1 MKKVNK
7 RTWLIS
13 FAVFFLL
20 LAWVL
25 EKTTLDEKRPP
36 FNLTSIQRTII
47 EKENQVLSIIEQAR
61 EQLDKQGVKEFFEM
75 NAAKYDNLLRE
86 KGLAFT
92 VYKDDTLVFWSDNSL
107 PVENFL
113 DSTIQGKKFLFKGN
127 AWYCKLR
134 KKSNSFV
141 FYGYILVKYEYPY
154 QNRFLK
160 NRFHASFN
168 IPYNV
173 VIVTEK
179 DSGHYQVKDSGGNH
193 LFSVKID
200 ETMISTSRWGLY
212 IPSLLYFI
220 ALMFF
225 LGFLG
230 HAIGYARS
238 SRKQVMLLFLLFPLL
253 FFIKYIL
260 SRYQIPRV
268 WYMLELFKPIH
279 FATSNLLPSLGDFII
294 STLFFYIFFLNFHK
308 YFRLPDSFYN
318 RGKTFSTIVSIL
330 SLAAIVGC
338 FVLVHYLFRS
348 IIINSSIT
356 FEAYDVLEIDIYTM
370 FGILAIS
377 LLLAGFSLFTDRIL
391 KNVGCKLKFWNSLG
405 LFSFLV
411 LIATLILY
419 LTGCPVDLF
428 SFLFLVLLFAFFRWL
443 YERERIPYKY
453 STFITFAFFYALFST
468 TLINYYSVEKEKNH
482 KKLTA
487 ITLSSEHDPVA
498 ELLLDRV
505 ETMLKN
511 DQEIKKYLFDD
522 YFFYEDLYNYLRK
535 KYFNGYWTKYD
546 LQLTLCAPG
555 DSVLIEPDMEKHPC
569 HHFFHDMLEEFAVKL
584 PNCCFYYLDNANG
597 SISYF
602 GAFNYMEEE
611 SGSEITL
618 YIQLDSKLITAE
630 LGYPE
635 LLLEDKMLQG
645 ITNNKYAYAK
655 YFDHRLISQ
664 TGNFPYSLKDD
675 VFARQDEEFYYVR
688 FDSFI
693 HLVYRVDESNTIVIS
708 SPSVKFI
715 DLLISFSYIFLLF
728 FILIT
733 LALLVLNVNTIK
745 RSLQFNFKNRIQFTM
760 ISILFLS
767 LLVVGGGTV
776 YYSLQQY
783 KNKHFEILGEKIQSV
798 YIELIHKFELEHEIT
813 SDWHTKSYGSLEEL
827 LKKFSNVFYTDI
839 NLYDKNGNLL
849 ATSREE
855 IFDRGLLGNKM
866 HPMAFKAL
874 SIESRTEFIHN
885 EKIGGLEYISAYVP
899 FMNSNN
905 QLLAYLNLP
914 YFTKQNLL
922 TREISTLVVTVVN
935 IYVLLILLSLFLAV
949 VISNKITY
957 PLRLLQ
963 DKFRKMKLGKKDEP
977 IHYKGD
983 DEIGSLVN
991 EYNRMVKEL
1000 ANSVE
1005 LLARTEREFAWR
1017 EMAKQIA
1024 HEIKNPL
1031 TPMKLCIQQMQRAW
1045 NNKDEN
1051 WEEQLQKVSK
1061 TLIEEIEN
1069 LAQIATEFSNFAK
1082 IPKTFNSEFNVL
1094 EVLDSTLQLYENNK
1108 QVEIKR
1114 DYTDFDGIFIL
1125 ADKEQIR
1132 RVFINLISNAIQSI
1146 PADKNGKLLVNVTLN
1161 EEMNSMLISFK
1172 DNGKGIADEIKD
1184 RLFQP
1189 NFTTK
1194 SSGMG
1199 LGLAI
1204 VKNIID
1210 NAGGSI
1216 SYRTRLDEGTTFIV
1230 ELPIIKY
1237 K

>member
-1 MKKVNK
+1 M
-7 RTWLIS
+7 
-13 FAVFFLL
+13 
-20 LAWVL
+20 
-25 EKTTLDEKRPP
+25 
-36 FNLTSIQRTII
+36 
-47 EKENQVLSIIEQAR
+47 
-61 EQLDKQGVKEFFEM
+61 
-75 NAAKYDNLLRE
+75 
-86 KGLAFT
+86 
-92 VYKDDTLVFWSDNSL
+92 
-107 PVENFL
+107 
-113 DSTIQGKKFLFKGN
+113 
-127 AWYCKLR
+127 
-134 KKSNSFV
+134 
-141 FYGYILVKYEYPY
+141 
-154 QNRFLK
+154 
-160 NRFHASFN
+160 
-168 IPYNV
+168 
-173 VIVTEK
+173 
-179 DSGHYQVKDSGGNH
+179 
-193 LFSVKID
+193 
-200 ETMISTSRWGLY
+200 
-212 IPSLLYFI
+212 
-220 ALMFF
+220 
-225 LGFLG
+225 
-230 HAIGYARS
+230 
-238 SRKQVMLLFLLFPLL
+238 
-253 FFIKYIL
+253 
-260 SRYQIPRV
+260 
-268 WYMLELFKPIH
+268 
-279 FATSNLLPSLGDFII
+279 
-294 STLFFYIFFLNFHK
+294 
-308 YFRLPDSFYN
+308 
-318 RGKTFSTIVSIL
+318 
-330 SLAAIVGC
+330 
-338 FVLVHYLFRS
+338 
-348 IIINSSIT
+348 
-356 FEAYDVLEIDIYTM
+356 
-370 FGILAIS
+370 
-377 LLLAGFSLFTDRIL
+377 AGFSLFTYRTVNIMG
-391 KNVGCKLKFWNSLG
+391 NKLPFWESMG

-411 LIATLILY
+411 ATTVTILY
-419 LTGCPVDLF
+419 FTGYPIDLF
-428 SFLFLVLLFAFFRWL
+428 SFSYLILLFAFFRWL
-443 YERERIPYKY
+443 PERKLQPYKY
-453 STFITFAFFYALFST
+453 STFIVFTFLYALFST
-468 TLINYYSVEKEKNH
+468 TLINYYSMEKERNH
-482 KKLTA
+482 KRLTA
-487 ITLSSEHDPVA
+487 VTLSSEHDPVA

-505 ETMLKN
+505 ETRLKN
-511 DQEIKKYLFDD
+511 DQEINKYLFDE

-555 DSVLIEPDMEKHPC
+555 DSVLIEPDMEKYPC
-569 HHFFHDMLEEFAVKL
+569 HHFFHDMLEEFAMKL

-602 GAFNYMEEE
+602 GTFQFTDEGNDNEV
-611 SGSEITL
+611 TL

-645 ITNNKYAYAK
+645 LTNNGYSYAK

-675 VFARQDEEFYYVR
+675 AFLGGEEEFYYVR
-688 FDSFI
+688 FDDFI
-693 HLVYRVDESNTIVIS
+693 HLVYRVNESNTIVIS

-715 DLLISFSYIFLLF
+715 DLLISFSYIFLLYF
-728 FILIT
+728 VLIT
-733 LALLVLNVNTIK
+733 IALVALNTNTIK

-767 LLVVGGGTV
+767 LLLVGGGTV

-813 SDWHTKSYGSLEEL
+813 TDWHTKSYGSLEEL

-849 ATSREE
+849 ATSRGE
-855 IFDRGLLGNKM
+855 IFERGLLGEKM
-866 HPMAFKAL
+866 HPMAYKAL
-874 SIESRTEFIHN
+874 YMESRTEFIHN

-914 YFTKQNLL
+914 YFTKQSLL

-935 IYVLLILLSLFLAV
+935 IYVLLILLSIFLAV
-949 VISNKITY
+949 IISNKITY

-963 DKFRKMKLGKKDEP
+963 NKFKKMKLGKKDEP
-977 IHYKGD
+977 IQYKGD

-1000 ANSVE
+1000 ARSVE

-1031 TPMKLCIQQMQRAW
+1031 TPMKLSIQQMQRAW

-1051 WEEQLQKVSK
+1051 WEEHLQKVSK

-1082 IPKTFNSEFNVL
+1082 IPKTLNTEFNVL
-1094 EVLDSTLQLYENNK
+1094 DILDSTLELYGNHK
-1108 QVEIKR
+1108 QVEITR
-1114 DYTDFDGIFIL
+1114 DYAGLHEILIF

-1146 PADKNGKLLVNVTLN
+1146 PANKKGEILVKVKLN
-1161 EEMNSMLISFK
+1161 ETKNSVFISFK

-1210 NAGGSI
+1210 NAGGNI
-1216 SYRTRLDEGTTFIV
+1216 SYQTQLERGTTFIV
-1230 ELPIIKY
+1230 EFPIINY